1 MSYVS
6 TITEHCHSVIAHE
19 DTHIH
24 TRAQTKRETYTST
37 TTHKKMHTAFLS
49 SCHPPAKSAG
59 EKHHSTLG
67 NKLIHVSEINSL
79 TGS

>member
-1 MSYVS
+1 MSYVR

-19 DTHIH
+19 DTH
-24 TRAQTKRETYTST
+24 TKRERYTST

-49 SCHPPAKSAG
+49 SCHTPAKSAG

-79 TGS
+79 TLS